1 MKILPTVIRCTTA
14 ALIAALAIH
23 PAIGGTSAN
32 GSGSNWPQWRGPSSQ
47 GISTD
52 KGLPTEWSSTKN
64 VQWKT
69 PIPGRGHSSPIVWGK
84 YIFLT
89 TSIEGAVV
97 PDPKPYKHMF
107 GKEEFKHPDWAGSD
121 HTYTLK
127 VLCVEAGTGKIL
139 WERTAYEGGVFD
151 HRHKKNTY
159 ASPTAATDG
168 QYVFAFFGSEG
179 LYCYDFK
186 GNQVW
191 KLSLGGVPQ
200 LGMGPGASPVLFEN
214 LVIVTCDQDIGET
227 SFIVALDKKTGKEV
241 WRVPRKT
248 RATWATPVL
257 VRGAKR
263 VELVVSG
270 AETVISYDPATG
282 KEIWR
287 CEGVVSHAIPTPVTD
302 GDLIFLSAGSQAK
315 KALAVRLGQSGDLT
329 DTPSVV
335 WKYAKGTA
343 YVPSPILYGAYL
355 YLMTDKGLIT
365 CIEGKTGE
373 VKYEG
378 GRVPVPAT
386 FTASP
391 VAFDGKILLTSEDG
405 DTFVVKAGPEHEILR
420 TNSLGEPI
428 YASPAIAGGKIYIR
442 GEKNLYCISNTGGKQ
457 QAQSPKTK
465 ERRQSD
471 RS

>member
-1 MKILPTVIRCTTA
+1 MKLSSTTIRLALGVTLLAVLPVHSA
-14 ALIAALAIH
+14 AA
-23 PAIGGTSAN
+23 
-32 GSGSNWPQWRGPSSQ
+32 SGAGRRPGKKSNKASNWPQWRGPESQ

-52 KGLPTEWSSTKN
+52 TGIPTEWSNTTN

-69 PIPGRGHSSPIVWGK
+69 PLPGKGHSSPIVWGK

-89 TSIEGAVV
+89 TSVEGPVI
-97 PDPKPYKHMF
+97 PDAKPFKHIL
-107 GKEEFKHPDWAGSD
+107 GNQEFKHPDWAGSD
-121 HTYTLK
+121 HSYTLK
-127 VLCVEAGTGKIL
+127 VLCVEATTGKLL

-168 QYVFAFFGSEG
+168 HFVFAFFGSEG

-186 GNQVW
+186 GKQIW
-191 KLSLGGVPQ
+191 KVSLGGIPQ
-200 LGMGPGASPVLFEN
+200 LGMGPGASPVVYEN
-214 LVIVTCDQDIGET
+214 LVIVTCDQDAGD
-227 SFIVALDKKTGKEV
+227 SSYMVALDKKTGKEV
-241 WRVPRKT
+241 WRITRKA

-257 VRGAKR
+257 VKTAKR

-270 AETVISYDPATG
+270 AETVVSYDPVTG

-302 GDLIFLSAGSQAK
+302 GDVIYLSAGSQAK
-315 KALAVRLGQSGDLT
+315 KAIAVRLGGSGDLT
-329 DTPSVV
+329 NTPNVI
-335 WKYAKGTA
+335 WKYEKGTA
-343 YVPSPILYGAYL
+343 YVPSPILYGEYL

-365 CIEGKTGE
+365 CIEARTGK
-373 VKYEG
+373 VVYEG
-378 GRVPVPAT
+378 GRVPVPTT

-405 DTFVVKAGPEHEILR
+405 DTFVLKAGPAHEVLR

-442 GEKNLYCISNTGGKQ
+442 GEKNLYCIANRAGK
-457 QAQSPKTK
+457 A
-465 ERRQSD
+465 
-471 RS
+471 

>member
-1 MKILPTVIRCTTA
+1 MKLTCVIRCTTA
-14 ALIAALAIH
+14 ALIVGLAIH
-23 PAIGGTSAN
+23 PATGGTSAN

-52 KGLPTEWSSTKN
+52 KGLPTQWSGTKN

-97 PDPKPYKHMF
+97 PEPKPYKHMF

-127 VLCVEAGTGKIL
+127 VLCVEVGAGKIL
-139 WERTAYEGGVFD
+139 WERTAYEGTVFD

-186 GNQVW
+186 GNQIW

-257 VRGAKR
+257 VRTAKR
-263 VELVVSG
+263 IELVVSG
-270 AETVISYDPATG
+270 AETVISYEPATG

-287 CEGVVSHAIPTPVTD
+287 CEGVVSHAIPSPVTD
-302 GDLIFLSAGSQAK
+302 GDLIYLSAGSQAK

-343 YVPSPILYGAYL
+343 YVPSPILYGVYL
-355 YLMTDKGLIT
+355 YLMTDKGLVT
-365 CIEGKTGE
+365 CIEARTGE

-405 DTFVVKAGPEHEILR
+405 DTFVVKAGPAHEILR

-428 YASPAIAGGKIYIR
+428 YASPAIAGGKIFIR
-442 GEKNLYCISNTGGKQ
+442 GEKNLYCISNAGGKQ
-457 QAQSPKTK
+457 QAQSSKTK

>member
-1 MKILPTVIRCTTA
+1 MSLISSVIRCTTV
-14 ALIAALAIH
+14 ALIVGLAIH
-23 PAIGGTSAN
+23 PVTGGTPPN
-32 GSGSNWPQWRGPSSQ
+32 GSTSNWPQWRGPSSQ

-52 KGLPTEWSSTKN
+52 KGLPTEWSGTRN

-89 TSIEGAVV
+89 TSIEGPVV
-97 PDPKPYKHMF
+97 AEPKPFKHIF

-139 WERTAYEGGVFD
+139 WEKSAYEGSVFD

-214 LVIVTCDQDIGET
+214 LVIVTCDQDIGEG

-257 VRGAKR
+257 IRTAKR
-263 VELVVSG
+263 IELVVSG
-270 AETVISYDPATG
+270 AETVISYEPATG

-287 CEGVVSHAIPTPVTD
+287 CEGVVSHAIPSPVTD
-302 GDLIFLSAGSQAK
+302 GDLIYLSAGSQAK

-329 DTPSVV
+329 NTPNVV

-343 YVPSPILYGAYL
+343 YVPSPILFGEYL
-355 YLMTDKGLIT
+355 YLMTDSGLLT
-365 CIEGKTGE
+365 CIEAKTGE

-378 GRVPVPAT
+378 GRVPVPT
-386 FTASP
+386 KFTASP

-405 DTFVVKAGPEHEILR
+405 DTFVVKAGPAHEILR
-420 TNSLGEPI
+420 TNSLGEAI
-428 YASPAIAGGKIYIR
+428 YASPAIAGGKLFIR
-442 GEKNLYCISNTGGKQ
+442 GEKNLYCISNPGGKQ
-457 QAQSPKTK
+457 QAQSLKTK
-465 ERRQSD
+465 ERRHSD